1 MFSRRDL
8 GKLALAAMPGSA
20 TAAKKLDSVVHGI
33 QFGLQSYVFS
43 GIGLPPDKVL
53 DVVVQSM
60 VDSGLGEC
68 DLYAPLVEPA
78 EFWDRIRAGGP
89 AGPGAAVSPEVAA
102 ARAKAREELAKWRMS
117 VSLDYF
123 RAIRK
128 KFEDAGIEI
137 YGLSGFPGSTEEE
150 LGRTFEIAGVLGAR
164 LVTLGVTLTAAKRV
178 APFVEKHSF
187 QVGIQGRPDM
197 NAGNPDVIATP
208 ANFEEAV
215 SLSKKYWMS
224 FDIGD
229 ATGGGYDSFQFVETH
244 HDRIAL
250 LYIKDRRKDRLS
262 VPWGQGDTP
271 VREVLRLVRDR
282 KYPIRCYIDCDY
294 RTTDRPGDVRRSFEY
309 AKAAL
314 GQA

>member
-8 GKLALAAMPGSA
+8 GKLALGALPISA
-20 TAAKKLDSVVHGI
+20 TAAKKIDSVVHGV

-43 GIGLPPDKVL
+43 GIGLPQDGVL
-53 DVVVQSM
+53 DVAIKSM
-60 VDSGLGEC
+60 VESRLGEC

-78 EFWDRIRAGGP
+78 QFWDRIRAGGP
-89 AGPGAAVSPEVAA
+89 AGPGASVPPEVAA
-102 ARAKAREELAKWRMS
+102 ARAQAREELGKWRMT

-150 LGRTFEIAGVLGAR
+150 LGRTFEIAEVLGAR
-164 LVTLGVTLTAAKRV
+164 LVTLGVTLSAAKRV
-178 APFVEKHSF
+178 APVAEKRGF
-187 QVGIQGRPDM
+187 LVGLQGRPDM
-197 NAGNPDVIATP
+197 SATNPDLIAKP
-208 ANFEEAV
+208 ENFEAAV
-215 SLSKKYWMS
+215 SLSKSYRMS

-229 ATGGGYDSFQFVETH
+229 ATGGGYDSLKFVEAH

-250 LYIKDRRKDRLS
+250 LYLKDRRKDRLS
-262 VPWGQGDTP
+262 VPWGEGDTP
-271 VREVLRLVRDR
+271 IKEILRLIGDR

-294 RTTDRPGDVRRSFEY
+294 KTANRPADVKRSFEY

-314 GQA
+314 G